1 VLFVAIKTKVV
12 ALHTRVG
19 LDGVVAKQS
28 SRKLWA
34 EFVRNGKSG
43 SGRSNL
49 PARVD
54 RRPVEGLILGV
65 DPSLRG
71 TGLALLEARGATA
84 VLLHS
89 EVLRFP
95 SAWRTEEC
103 LGGISRRVDQLLQD
117 YPVTAAAVEEA
128 IYVQNYRTA
137 LILGAAR
144 GASIAAI
151 VLRGVPIHEYPPL
164 RIKQAL
170 VGYGRAS
177 KEQVRRTL
185 CQVVGGATEKLS
197 LDESDATA
205 VAACYWMTGRFN
217 EGV

>member
-1 VLFVAIKTKVV
+1 M
-12 ALHTRVG
+12 
-19 LDGVVAKQS
+19 AKQS
-28 SRKLWA
+28 SRKLWT
-34 EFVRNGKSG
+34 EFVRNGKNRP
-43 SGRSNL
+43 GRPAL

-84 VLLHS
+84 ALLHS

-95 SAWRTEEC
+95 SAWKTADC

-117 YPVTAAAVEEA
+117 HPVTAAAVEEA

-144 GASIAAI
+144 GALIAAI

-185 CQVVGGATEKLS
+185 CQVVGGATETLS

-217 EGV
+217 EGA